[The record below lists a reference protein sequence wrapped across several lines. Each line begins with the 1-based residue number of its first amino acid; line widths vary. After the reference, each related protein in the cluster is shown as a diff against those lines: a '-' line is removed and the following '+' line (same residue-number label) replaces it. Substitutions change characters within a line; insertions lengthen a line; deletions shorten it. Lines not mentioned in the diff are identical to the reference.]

1 MATLPSPGDNRS
13 LESHRNRGTARQFR
27 CSRPSILDSG
37 CSHLAVA
44 GTAVRVVE
52 AAKAKG
58 VAMEAAASMG
68 DMARREA
75 AWLAVAPVVATMAV
89 AS

>member
-1 MATLPSPGDNRS
+1 M
-13 LESHRNRGTARQFR
+13 
-27 CSRPSILDSG
+27 
-37 CSHLAVA
+37 
-44 GTAVRVVE
+44 RVVE

-58 VAMEAAASMG
+58 VAMEAAVSMG